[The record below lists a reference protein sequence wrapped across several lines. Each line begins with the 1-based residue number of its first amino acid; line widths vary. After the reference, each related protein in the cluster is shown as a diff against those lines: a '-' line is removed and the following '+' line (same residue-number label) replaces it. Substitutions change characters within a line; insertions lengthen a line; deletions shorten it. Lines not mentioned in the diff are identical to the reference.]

1 MSIEK
6 NNGNLSYKL
15 CNEKQINPFI
25 RDILKKN
32 NINQNKINWQI
43 YLPRGY
49 NNIGYE
55 LKTLQKYKDKLIFG
69 IDGCDNIIAKD
80 NMWKILVN
88 YYGEQ
93 CSNIICPKTYLN
105 TSTDILKFRNEYKK
119 NTNYILKKYIRSQK
133 GLYITQKL
141 YEILYKLKNEYVL
154 VQEMLKNP
162 FCIQNYKII
171 IRIYILV
178 ICEKNNK
185 QIYYHQNGIV
195 YYTPNKF
202 LESNTEF
209 DRNITSG
216 HIFSDI
222 DRPSNLE
229 QLHTWFNIN
238 GCNWKK
244 FRGNM
249 HHLLHL

>member
-15 CNEKQINPFI
+15 CNEKQINPFF
-25 RDILKKN
+25 RDIFKKN

-141 YEILYKLKNEYVL
+141 DEILYKLKNEYVL